1 MKLISAAL
9 PRHFRLAGQGLLL
22 AGLLFLGRP
31 ALAQQPR
38 ELPQVPQPLTLP
50 QALQVAQAN
59 YPALRAR
66 QAGVAAATADVRTV
80 RATYLPQVT
89 AQAQALNATSNQVRG
104 AYLGGV
110 GITESGVRDFV
121 SPQTAWSS
129 QGMLY
134 IDWPAVTFGRYRADV
149 RRAQSLVS
157 QAQAD
162 YDQELFTHQTQVA
175 DAYLLALAAQQT
187 VRLQEA
193 NLRRSQDVQRVV
205 RAGTRSGIQAG
216 IDSSTANAET
226 SRARL
231 QLLASRQQAEQQR
244 VRLAGLLGTP
254 VQTLSLTDS
263 TQFVARLPMLPAG
276 ADTTNLR
283 NHPTLLAFRQR
294 IASSEATASS
304 LATNSR
310 PTLSV
315 VGATWGRGSGTPS
328 SASADGT
335 YAIDPSLSAGLPF
348 KVYNYAV
355 GATLT
360 WRVTEL
366 IHTKR
371 VVAAQQ
377 ARSSQALAA
386 YDQQALQL
394 RTDQQ
399 NAQLQ
404 LDLVR
409 QVAQEAPVQLDAA
422 RRAYTQAQARYNAG
436 LDNLVVLT
444 QAALV
449 LNRAENDQAIA
460 VNNVWRALLLR
471 AATDGSL
478 SPLLGQLP

>member
-1 MKLISAAL
+1 MKLILAAL
-9 PRHFRLAGQGLLL
+9 SLRARLAGRGLLL
-22 AGLLFLGRP
+22 AGLLLAGRP
-31 ALAQQPR
+31 GRAQQPR
-38 ELPQVPQPLTLP
+38 QLPQVPQPLTLP
-50 QALQVAQAN
+50 QALQAAQAN

-80 RATYLPQVT
+80 RANYLPQLT
-89 AQAQALNATSNQVRG
+89 AQAQALNGTSNQVRG
-104 AYLGGV
+104 ALLGGV
-110 GITESGVRDFV
+110 GLTESGVRDFT
-121 SPQTAWSS
+121 SSQAAWTS

-149 RRAQSLVS
+149 RRAQAGIS

-175 DAYLLALAAQQT
+175 DAYLLALAAQQAVT
-187 VRLQEA
+187 LQAA
-193 NLRRSQDVQRVV
+193 NLRRTQAVQRVV
-205 RAGTRSGIQAG
+205 RAGTRAGIQAG
-216 IDSSTANAET
+216 IDSSTAGAEV

-231 QLLASRQQAEQQR
+231 QVLASRQQAAQQR
-244 VRLAGLLGTP
+244 VRLASLLGTP
-254 VQTLSLTDS
+254 VQALVLTDS
-263 TQFVARLPMLPAG
+263 TRFFARLPALPTG
-276 ADTTNLR
+276 ADTARLR
-283 NHPTLLAFRQR
+283 YHPTLRAYQQR
-294 IASSEATASS
+294 VASSEALANS

-315 VGATWGRGSGTPS
+315 VGATWGRGSGTAS
-328 SASADGT
+328 AASADGT
-335 YAIDPSLSAGLPF
+335 YAIDPSLGAGLPF

-355 GATLT
+355 GAALT

-371 VVAAQQ
+371 AVAAQQ
-377 ARSSQALAA
+377 ARSTQALAD

-394 RTDQQ
+394 RTAQQ

-460 VNNVWRALLLR
+460 TSNVWRALLLR
-471 AATDGSL
+471 AATAGNL
-478 SPLLGQLP
+478 APLLGQL